1 MFSVSPF
8 TLGSSATEQYVERRL
23 RGTIWQNIALAHG
36 AYRACLEV
44 GRALGQRGIS
54 PNALT
59 YTSLAIAGLSGL
71 AAAFGYFAVAA
82 LLLAVSGVCDIL
94 DGAVARASG
103 RTTRYGALLD
113 STVDRLADALP
124 LLGLIV
130 FYAPSRAAIAL
141 AAFAMLSSF
150 AVSYVRARAEALGAD
165 LPPLFMRRAE
175 RFVFLAVSLLLG
187 ALPLGPTLPARLTL
201 AGVSLMGLL
210 SAIGTVVALR
220 AAERTLHEV
229 ESARARAKPRPS
241 ATKSGRHFRQPA
253 SPAP

>member
-8 TLGSSATEQYVERRL
+8 TVGSTETEQYVERRL
-23 RGTIWQNIALAHG
+23 RGTIWQNIGAAHT
-36 AYRACLEV
+36 AYRACLEF

-59 YTSLAIAGLSGL
+59 YTSLVIAAGSGVATGFGL
-71 AAAFGYFAVAA
+71 FVIAA
-82 LLLAVSGVCDIL
+82 LLLALSGVFDIL

-113 STVDRLADALP
+113 STIDRLADALP

-130 FYAPSRAAIAL
+130 FYVPSRAAVAL
-141 AAFAMLSSF
+141 SAFAMLSSF

-187 ALPLGPTLPARLTL
+187 ALPLGPTLPGRLTL

-210 SAIGTVVALR
+210 SAVGAVVALR
-220 AAERTLHEV
+220 AAERALRV
-229 ESARARAKPRPS
+229 QQSAPKPRPN
-241 ATKSGRHFRQPA
+241 APKNGRHFRQPA

>member
-8 TLGSSATEQYVERRL
+8 TLGSSPTEQYVEQRL
-23 RGTIWQNIALAHG
+23 RGTIWQNLGFAHT

-44 GRALGQRGIS
+44 GRALGQVGIS

-59 YTSLAIAGLSGL
+59 YASLLIAGLSGI
-71 AAAFGYFAVAA
+71 AAGLGFFGSAA
-82 LLLAVSGVCDIL
+82 LLLALSGVCDIL
-94 DGAVARASG
+94 DGAVARAGGLS
-103 RTTRYGALLD
+103 TRFGALLD

-130 FYAPSRAAIAL
+130 FYAPSKAAVAL
-141 AAFAMLSSF
+141 SAFAMLSSF
-150 AVSYVRARAEALGAD
+150 AVSYVRARAEALGAS

-175 RFVFLAVSLLLG
+175 RFVFLAASLLLG
-187 ALPLGPTLPARLTL
+187 TLPLGPTLPARLTL

-210 SAIGTVVALR
+210 SAVGAVVALR
-220 AAERTLHEV
+220 AARRVLSEAA
-229 ESARARAKPRPS
+229 SAPARPQAKAGVGKNGRP
-241 ATKSGRHFRQPA
+241 FRQPA